1 MPLPCGFVAGVWGA
15 ACVPPR
21 PGEARRLAWTLRS
34 RAAARMEEG
43 ASSQK
48 GFRLVEHRS
57 GFAAKK
63 NKLTRKLGFINFLGR
78 ESGWFYAFGVL
89 F

>member
-1 MPLPCGFVAGVWGA
+1 MPLSCGFVAGVL
-15 ACVPPR
+15 V
-21 PGEARRLAWTLRS
+21 RLHA
-34 RAAARMEEG
+34 AAARRSEALGMDLEEQGCSTMEEG

>member
-1 MPLPCGFVAGVWGA
+1 
-15 ACVPPR
+15 
-21 PGEARRLAWTLRS
+21 
-34 RAAARMEEG
+34 MEEG

-78 ESGWFYAFGVL
+78 ESGWFCALGVL